1 MELERCQSW
10 AEQLHPLLS
19 FLRDIGKG
27 GGFMDPFDKI
37 SIKVWHFAAEMPVLC
52 HNPSNL
58 EVKLGRGGWGSE
70 QGLGWVPQYPSSA
83 FLG

>member
-1 MELERCQSW
+1 
-10 AEQLHPLLS
+10 
-19 FLRDIGKG
+19 
-27 GGFMDPFDKI
+27 MDPFDKI